1 MSKQSYFVRHTQ
13 ALRVR
18 DEDLKAL
25 WKEDRIAVHYPDPG
39 GVLGEHD
46 SSSTDPEDYRGT
58 GKMAMKH
65 FQSLSKSGGYV
76 WAESFVSGDG
86 SAKIGCVKPGT
97 PIQLTTDPQIPIDAR
112 WDLRG
117 RPDDFPKRS
126 NRDLAVLKTLKLSK
140 TKPVERYEQMGLRA
154 GRPRQGTIK
163 RWNCGTRLEDLVE
176 GRDPKKDWPNLSPE
190 QQEAVCAEFLRL
202 QQRRDDLPRL
212 RYLLLPVGRTLKDVD
227 IYGLADDGRKIFAQ
241 VTYHSRDSNSTQEKV
256 RKLQNYGQEGAHLVF
271 FGRGGGSP
279 HDSKIRFVPVE
290 EVEKWIEDE
299 PPEYGNALFGG

>member
-25 WKEDRIAVHYPDPG
+25 WDEDRIAVHYPDPG

-46 SSSTDPEDYRGT
+46 SSSKDPEHYRGT
-58 GKMAMKH
+58 GKTAMKH
-65 FQSLSKSGGYV
+65 LQSLSKSGGYV

-126 NRDLAVLKTLKLSK
+126 NGDLAVLKTLKLSN
-140 TKPVERYEQMGLRA
+140 TKPVGRYEQMGLRA
-154 GRPRQGTIK
+154 GKPRQGTIA

-176 GRDPKKDWPNLSPE
+176 GRDPKKDWPTLFTE

-202 QQRRDDLPRL
+202 QQRKDDLPRL

-227 IYGLADDGRKIFAQ
+227 IYALADDGRTIFAQ
-241 VTYHSRDSNSTQEKV
+241 VTYHSRDSTQEKES
-256 RKLQNYGQEGAHLVF
+256 KLQKYGQEGAHLVF
-271 FGRGGGSP
+271 FGRGEGP
-279 HDSKIRFVPVE
+279 PDDSKIRFVPVE

-299 PPEYGNALFGG
+299 PPEYGSALFGG